1 MTVIEEIKEIH
12 GKRMIDGDL
21 RMFLSIL
28 IIPPF
33 GESRIIGRDTRNQ
46 YRTGYNW
53 LHLCS

>member
-12 GKRMIDGDL
+12 GKRMLDGDL

-33 GESRIIGRDTRNQ
+33 GESRNIGRDTRNQ